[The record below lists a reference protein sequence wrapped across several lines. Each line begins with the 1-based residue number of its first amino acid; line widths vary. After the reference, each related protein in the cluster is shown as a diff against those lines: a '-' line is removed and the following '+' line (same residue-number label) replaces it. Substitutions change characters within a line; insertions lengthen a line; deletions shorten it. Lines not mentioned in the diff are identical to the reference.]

1 MNTKKN
7 KLKKQ
12 FEKLKRL
19 DFSKYKELLKIF
31 CQQFHIPNESLDSL
45 VDKLSDPDY
54 KNDFEKVLKKVS
66 CEIMLAE
73 SLIEVLDKLDKSDEL
88 DELDELDNKKDND
101 QGLSL

>member
-45 VDKLSDPDY
+45 LDKLSDDDFKSDY
-54 KNDFEKVLKKVS
+54 DEVLKKVNS
-66 CEIMLAE
+66 EIML
-73 SLIEVLDKLDKSDEL
+73 IEVYSKFVE
-88 DELDELDNKKDND
+88 ELDNKKNND
-101 QGLSL
+101 QGLTL

>member
-31 CQQFHIPNESLDSL
+31 CQQFHVPNESLDNL
-45 VDKLSDPDY
+45 VDMLSDYDFKSDY
-54 KNDFEKVLKKVS
+54 DEVLKKVNS
-66 CEIMLAE
+66 EIML
-73 SLIEVLDKLDKSDEL
+73 IEVYSKFVEEL
-88 DELDELDNKKDND
+88 DNKENNDQVEELDNKKNND
-101 QGLSL
+101 QGLTL